1 MLWFEVYCSV
11 RRALRRYLDRMGV
24 RYLYR
29 DMDRDPSAAAQ
40 VRWWVGMEV
49 NPVLYL
55 DGEILVEPSLNEV
68 AWALQRHTVA

>member
-1 MLWFEVYCSV
+1 M
-11 RRALRRYLDRMGV
+11 
-24 RYLYR
+24 YR